1 MISAARSQTCIGN
14 SQRCRSVC
22 AMPHELRS
30 VRPAVRDLKEVECR
44 HPIGWED
51 REGATTASKRYRLIV
66 AHKAQLGCLCRPRR
80 GTASLRRAIGHQRPD
95 QRKFA
100 PEADHRKR
108 SEEHTSELQSLMR
121 ISYAVFCLKTNK

>member
-1 MISAARSQTCIGN
+1 
-14 SQRCRSVC
+14 
-22 AMPHELRS
+22 MPHELRS
-30 VRPAVRDLKEVECR
+30 VGPAVRDLKEVECR

-80 GTASLRRAIGHQRPD
+80 GTASLRRAFGHQRPD

-100 PEADHRKR
+100 PEADHLKPTHCRHLAAFFVLKCGPSACR
-108 SEEHTSELQSLMR
+108 FTELAIEPSAARRATGYMG
-121 ISYAVFCLKTNK
+121 